1 MITLNIYSFVW
12 KKIACSASKRRIK
25 ESQSWPEPDFFFGV
39 GNPTWE
45 TSKLVV
51 FSPSFVPCIAVKVDL
66 DGNTHMWHVYIE
78 HEMEK
83 QTRFKGIFRQENKK
97 RQE

>member
-1 MITLNIYSFVW
+1 MITLNIIFFCV
-12 KKIACSASKRRIK
+12 KKDCMQRKQTKNKRKSIMART
-25 ESQSWPEPDFFFGV
+25 WLFFGV

-45 TSKLVV
+45 TSKLV

-83 QTRFKGIFRQENKK
+83 QTRFTGIFTQENKK
-97 RQE
+97 IQE